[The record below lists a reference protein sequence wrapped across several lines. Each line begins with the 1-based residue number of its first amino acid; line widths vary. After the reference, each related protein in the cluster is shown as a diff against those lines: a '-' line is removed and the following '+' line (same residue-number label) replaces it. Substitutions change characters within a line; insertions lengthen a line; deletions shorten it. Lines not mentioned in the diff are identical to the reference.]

1 MDIRDGLCVLG
12 CFFHLH
18 YGTSCFS
25 MIELRHNELNLIA
38 CLIFINLLAILV
50 RNDDSPEIRICQ
62 PARNV
67 LIAIYIS
74 SKNFEISC
82 FV

>member
-1 MDIRDGLCVLG
+1 MAYAYWGV
-12 CFFHLH
+12 FHLH

-25 MIELRHNELNLIA
+25 VIELRHNGLNLIA
-38 CLIFINLLAILV
+38 CLIFINLSAILV
-50 RNDDSPEIRICQ
+50 RNDDSPEIRIYQ

-67 LIAIYIS
+67 LINIYIS
-74 SKNFEISC
+74 NRNFEISC

>member
-1 MDIRDGLCVLG
+1 MRWPMRIGV
-12 CFFHLH
+12 FFHLH

-25 MIELRHNELNLIA
+25 MIELRHNGLHLIA

-50 RNDDSPEIRICQ
+50 RNDESPEIHICQ

-67 LIAIYIS
+67 LIDIYIFNR
-74 SKNFEISC
+74 NFEIIVVL
-82 FV
+82 FN